1 MYQRLYKNLTKQLIH
16 RHQMFHVSTMFFIE
30 QKPRIKQAL
39 HNIGFDEVFK
49 YKNKDGEEQT

>member
-1 MYQRLYKNLTKQLIH
+1 ML
-16 RHQMFHVSTMFFIE
+16 MPGESSDVFHWAKTTQE
-30 QKPRIKQAL
+30 QAL